1 LRALARS
8 LPEAITE
15 LDAEGSADGAT
26 GVAGDVVVH
35 LAEGPHPDRA
45 LGRALA
51 VARRHGA
58 RTVHVLAEPGT
69 RAVGTVARRAE
80 AFADPPHVW
89 EVRGAELTRAAA
101 TPAAPVLVVDPYE
114 TFPEAV
120 ALLVAGGAEALV
132 EDGVLVGEVMG
143 LEVARWVDEDPGRL
157 EVGVGRHDREAFE
170 LLHGHLPP
178 AAALAQVIDT
188 VRAHRQPGAEHHPLN
203 RLALERW
210 LRRSVMAR
218 PEAIGVRHLAPADP
232 PVPRTG
238 VKDPRPA
245 VAVGVDL
252 DDRSVVVVTSTGIDI
267 DLVPFAADARLRH
280 DPRARLVVVV
290 PERDAHAVTR
300 DLAVALR
307 VPAEVSTVPE
317 GWREWAHSGA
327 PVP

>member
-1 LRALARS
+1 
-8 LPEAITE
+8 
-15 LDAEGSADGAT
+15 
-26 GVAGDVVVH
+26 VAGDVVVH

-51 VARRHGA
+51 VARQHHA
-58 RTVHVLAEPGT
+58 ATVHVLSEPGT
-69 RAVGTVARRAE
+69 HAAGTLARRAGE
-80 AFADPPHVW
+80 FAVPPQVW
-89 EVRGAELTRAAA
+89 AVHGAELT
-101 TPAAPVLVVDPYE
+101 PAESAPPAPVVVVDPYE
-114 TFPEAV
+114 TFPEAM
-120 ALLVAGGAEALV
+120 ALLTAAGAEALV

-178 AAALAQVIDT
+178 ADALAQVIDA
-188 VRAHRQPGAEHHPLN
+188 VRAHRSPGADHHPLN

-218 PEAIGVRHLAPADP
+218 PEAIGVRCLAPADP
-232 PVPRTG
+232 PVTRTG

-252 DDRSVVVVTSTGIDI
+252 DDRAVVVVTSTGIDI

-280 DPRARLVVVV
+280 DPRAQLVVVV
-290 PERDAHAVTR
+290 PERDAHPVTR
-300 DLAVALR
+300 ELAAALGEPAAVSA
-307 VPAEVSTVPE
+307 VPD
-317 GWREWAHSGA
+317 GWREWALPGA